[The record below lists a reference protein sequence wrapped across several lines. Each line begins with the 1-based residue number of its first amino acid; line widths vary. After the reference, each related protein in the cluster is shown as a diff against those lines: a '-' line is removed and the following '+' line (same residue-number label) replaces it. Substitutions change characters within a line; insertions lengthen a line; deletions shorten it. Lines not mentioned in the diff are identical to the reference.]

1 MDGKLNTKLEKKP
14 KTERI
19 DCAKEK
25 RRGYGYKSFANDI
38 QISQKGFKEAPV

>member
-14 KTERI
+14 KTERN

-25 RRGYGYKSFANDI
+25 RRGEKDARKTD
-38 QISQKGFKEAPV
+38 KE